1 MSANSVS
8 ASGPILPSTAP
19 VVGSMGSA
27 AALTNQGKP
36 GMMNT
41 VKGFLGL
48 GGARRGR
55 KASRR
60 SSRRRGRKATRRG
73 RKMTRRGGRR

>member
-8 ASGPILPSTAP
+8 ASGPALPSTAP
-19 VVGSMGSA
+19 VVASMGST
-27 AALTNQGKP
+27 LTNQGKP

>member
-8 ASGPILPSTAP
+8 ASGPVLPSTAP
-19 VVGSMGSA
+19 VVGSMGTA
-27 AALTNQGKP
+27 TTNQGKP

-73 RKMTRRGGRR
+73 RKMTRGGGRR